1 MWRAKLISL
10 TCLVECIV
18 INLIQLPINAKL
30 TGMLQ
35 CNGQLSRWFMPFII
49 FKRRDVLHFFYFH
62 VITSAEWNLISS
74 FHSAIKRS
82 LAFHVQLCDL
92 CVQFQFAL
100 WQPVNGWFNKL
111 GASTTWEW
119 LKWGFLRSII
129 LLGFTKEINHFATRL
144 PKGEGCCFWSMTQN
158 WMAFGKTE
166 IWVYQSNPTSV
177 KSNLMDYCLIA
188 YLKESHSWSTLS
200 FSFTT
205 NG

>member
-74 FHSAIKRS
+74 FHSAIKTS
-82 LAFHVQLCDL
+82 LAFQVQPCDL
-92 CVQFQFAL
+92 CVWFRFVT
-100 WQPVNGWFNKL
+100 WQPMTSWFNVKNL
-111 GASTTWEW
+111 HYAGMAEVM
-119 LKWGFLRSII
+119 FP
-129 LLGFTKEINHFATRL
+129 EINNIAWFY
-144 PKGEGCCFWSMTQN
+144 KGNKSFCHKVTKRWGLLFLINDTKQSGLW
-158 WMAFGKTE
+158 KDYE
-166 IWVYQSNPTSV
+166 ILVYQSNPTLV
-177 KSNLMDYCLIA
+177 KSNLMDYCLIE